1 MQGPD
6 FVGDEFDQRGCVCS
20 KINFFS
26 WNIFNENNKQNELLT
41 ELCVRELLQHVVNYY
56 SVKFK

>member
-1 MQGPD
+1 M
-6 FVGDEFDQRGCVCS
+6 GDEFDQRGCVCS